1 MHVRHG
7 GRPGKRVAE
16 HNIGAKLPHRGDFA
30 EIMKADNGGSTFPG
44 NKKERRPIVRFQQ
57 VLWFSENTICADQSS
72 RGSSRIKAED
82 IGRQQKDDS
91 LTTEAELMSYLE
103 DKIKDLAPLI
113 APESQS
119 FGLKPFRNRSHSE
132 LSCCCPESTCKVE
145 GWS

>member
-16 HNIGAKLPHRGDFA
+16 HNIGAKVPHRGDFA

-57 VLWFSENTICADQSS
+57 VLWFSENTLCADESS

-119 FGLKPFRNRSHSE
+119 FG
-132 LSCCCPESTCKVE
+132 
-145 GWS
+145 